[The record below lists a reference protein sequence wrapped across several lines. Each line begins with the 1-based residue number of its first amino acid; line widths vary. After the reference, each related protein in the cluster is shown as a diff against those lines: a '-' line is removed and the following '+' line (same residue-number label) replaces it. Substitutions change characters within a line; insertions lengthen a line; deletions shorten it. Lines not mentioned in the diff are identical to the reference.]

1 MWHSL
6 IFWILAALCVS
17 CALCVVWQ
25 KNPVISAVFLVGS
38 FLALAGL
45 YLNLGAPFLAAI
57 QVIIYAG
64 AIMVLFVFVMM
75 LLDLHHPLDLY
86 FRFTKPKFPKL
97 LALALFSW
105 FLCTLILATAFP
117 LALPESAQ
125 GFSVPQIATL
135 LFSKYAFPFE
145 LTSLLLLVAM
155 VGGVVLAKAKKK

>member
-1 MWHSL
+1 MIWHNI
-6 IFWILAALCVS
+6 IFWILSVLCVS

-25 KNPVISAVFLVGS
+25 KNPVVSAVFLVGS

-45 YLNLGAPFLAAI
+45 YLNLSAPFLAAI
-57 QVIIYAG
+57 QIIVYAG

-86 FRFTKPKFPKL
+86 FRFTKPKLPKFL
-97 LALALFSW
+97 VLGLFSW

-117 LALPESAQ
+117 LAHPTSSQ
-125 GFSVPQIATL
+125 GFTVPQIATL

-145 LTSLLLLVAM
+145 LTSLLLLIAM
-155 VGGVVLAKAKKK
+155 VGGVVLAKKR

>member
-1 MWHSL
+1 MWHSI
-6 IFWILAALCVS
+6 IFLILAILCVG

-25 KNPVISAVFLVGS
+25 RNPVVSAVFLVGS

-45 YLNLGAPFLAAI
+45 YLNLSAPFLAAI

-86 FRFTKPKFPKL
+86 FRFTKPKLPKAI
-97 LALALFSW
+97 ALGLFAW

-117 LALPESAQ
+117 LALPESSQ
-125 GFSVPQIATL
+125 GFTVAQVATL

-155 VGGVVLAKAKKK
+155 VGGVVLAKKK

>member
-1 MWHSL
+1 MWHSI
-6 IFWILAALCVS
+6 IFWILAVLCVS

-25 KNPVISAVFLVGS
+25 KNPVVSAVFLVGS

-45 YLNLGAPFLAAI
+45 YLNLSAPFLAAI

-86 FRFTKPKFPKL
+86 FRFTKSKLPKAI
-97 LALALFSW
+97 ALGLFAW
-105 FLCTLILATAFP
+105 LLCTLILATAFP
-117 LALPESAQ
+117 LALPESSQ
-125 GFSVPQIATL
+125 GFTITQIATL

-155 VGGVVLAKAKKK
+155 VGGVVLAKKK